1 MEHGIPLSDARLIS
15 AYEKA
20 IQLNLPNEFIM
31 ILKAEVEKRQL
42 LRTEPSKK

>member
-1 MEHGIPLSDARLIS
+1 MEHCIPLSDARLIS

-42 LRTEPSKK
+42 ISIKPNNK

>member
-1 MEHGIPLSDARLIS
+1 MEQCIPLSDARLIN

-42 LRTEPSKK
+42 LETESGKK